1 MSFRLLPL
9 LLSAVTLSAAPI
21 TMLSYTIIGTGTNLS
36 LPGQLFEV
44 NNSLAL
50 ISNASTGFAFSGN
63 AVLFG
68 AGTPITLNQEFD
80 GPLEFR
86 FTDALISCTGDV
98 ACSGDIGLEARL
110 FFSTAASALPVF
122 AGIEGTATGNPL
134 SGVMEVDSTII
145 GPRRTRPIVGPGNV
159 TIVPSPSIGP
169 LLRLTGSSLPVEPVF
184 SYSFPSATA
193 IPIASNLTLLLNLSF
208 DNLSPGSTI
217 SLPNSA
223 WLALGQP
230 TSSAIPEPGTILL
243 LTAGMAG
250 LLWFRR
256 R

>member
-1 MSFRLLPL
+1 MIFRLLPL

-21 TMLSYTIIGTGTNLS
+21 TMLSYTIIGTGTNLT
-36 LPGQLFEV
+36 LPGQLFQV

-50 ISNASTGFAFSGN
+50 MSNVSPGFSFSGN

-68 AGTPITLNQEFD
+68 AGKPITLNQEFD

-98 ACSGDIGLEARL
+98 ACSGDINLEARL
-110 FFSTAASALPVF
+110 FLSAEATELPVF

-134 SGVMEVDSTII
+134 SGVMDVFTTIV

-159 TIVPSPSIGP
+159 TIVQPPSIGP
-169 LLRLTGSSLPVEPVF
+169 LLRVNGLNLSVDPVF
-184 SYSFPSATA
+184 SYSFPSSTA
-193 IPIASNLTLLLNLSF
+193 IPISSNLTLLLNLAF
-208 DNLSPGSTI
+208 NNLAPGTTI
-217 SLPNSA
+217 NLPNSA
-223 WLALGQP
+223 WISLGDP
-230 TSSAIPEPGTILL
+230 SSPIPEPGTILL